1 MSSRKIKITA
11 LSLLFIVFIGLFTF
25 FIGTALLKRLYPL
38 KYTEAVEEYSV
49 EYNLDPVLLYAII
62 HTESGFNPNAE
73 SSAGA
78 QGLMQLLP
86 STFKWLQSKTGEEL
100 PPEELFTPEV
110 NIRYGAYFVNRLSE
124 QFGGE
129 TETMIAAYHAGNN
142 RVAKWLEN
150 PEYSDDGKTLKKI
163 PIPETSHYV
172 HKVTRAMNIYTKL
185 YNIGGNINE

>member
-1 MSSRKIKITA
+1 MSPRKIKITA
-11 LSLLFIVFIGLFTF
+11 LSLLFVAFIGVFTLFV
-25 FIGTALLKRLYPL
+25 GTAIMRRLYPL
-38 KYTEAVEEYSV
+38 KYTEEVYEYSA

-62 HTESGFNPNAE
+62 HTESGFNPDAE

-86 STFKWLQSKTGEEL
+86 STFKWLQSKTGEDL
-100 PPEELFTPEV
+100 PPEELFIPET

-124 QFGGE
+124 QFNGE

-142 RVAKWLEN
+142 RVAKWLN
-150 PEYSDDGKTLKKI
+150 NSEYSDDGRTLKKI

-172 HKVTRAMNIYTKL
+172 NKVTRAMRL
-185 YNIGGNINE
+185 YKRLYHIGGQINE